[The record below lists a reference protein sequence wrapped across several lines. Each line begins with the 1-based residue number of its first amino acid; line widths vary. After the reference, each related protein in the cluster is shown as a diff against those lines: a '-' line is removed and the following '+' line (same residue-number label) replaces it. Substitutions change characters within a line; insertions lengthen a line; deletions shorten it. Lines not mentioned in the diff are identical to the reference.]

1 MSKGNRFIA
10 FLLLTVSLFISV
22 QRVFAVVLPM
32 DTVARRVVPTE
43 PRRHVETDTL
53 LVGELSDTASILLP
67 SLKHEAPI
75 STDTTIMV
83 YSDSLAKVVGDT
95 LKLNRFENWQ
105 PNSIRAMWLAMV
117 FPGGGQIYN
126 RKYWKLPIVYG
137 GVVGCIYA
145 VNWNSQMLK
154 DYSQAYQDITDKD
167 PTTNS
172 HLEMLPLGYNISGR
186 EEHFKTIFKRKKDFY
201 RRNRDLSIFCIAGVY
216 LLSVVDAYVDAE
228 LSTFDIGRELSVQL
242 SPNIISTDMMQGTSL
257 MNATPCISIN
267 FNY

>member
-1 MSKGNRFIA
+1 
-10 FLLLTVSLFISV
+10 
-22 QRVFAVVLPM
+22 M

-67 SLKHEAPI
+67 SLEHEAPI

-242 SPNIISTDMMQGTSL
+242 SPNMISTDMMQGTSL

>member
-22 QRVFAVVLPM
+22 QRVSAVVLPM

-53 LVGELSDTASILLP
+53 LVGEQSDTASILLP

-242 SPNIISTDMMQGTSL
+242 SPNMISTDMMQGTSL

>member
-67 SLKHEAPI
+67 SPKHEAPI

-83 YSDSLAKVVGDT
+83 YSDSLTKVVGDT

-242 SPNIISTDMMQGTSL
+242 SPNMISTDMMQGTSL

-267 FNY
+267 FKY

>member
-67 SLKHEAPI
+67 PPKHEAPI

-242 SPNIISTDMMQGTSL
+242 SPNMISTDMMQGTSL

>member
-67 SLKHEAPI
+67 SPKHEAPI

-145 VNWNSQMLK
+145 VNWNSQVLK

-242 SPNIISTDMMQGTSL
+242 SPNMISTDMMQGTSL
-257 MNATPCISIN
+257 INATPCISIN

>member
-22 QRVFAVVLPM
+22 QRVSAVVLPM

-67 SLKHEAPI
+67 SHKHEAPI

-242 SPNIISTDMMQGTSL
+242 SPNMISTDMMQGISL

>member
-32 DTVARRVVPTE
+32 DTVARHVVPTE

-67 SLKHEAPI
+67 SPKHEAPI

-242 SPNIISTDMMQGTSL
+242 SPNMISTDMMQGTSL

>member
-1 MSKGNRFIA
+1 VSKGNRFIA

-67 SLKHEAPI
+67 SPKHEAPI

-242 SPNIISTDMMQGTSL
+242 SPNMISTDMMQGTSL

>member
-32 DTVARRVVPTE
+32 DTVARRVVPAE

-67 SLKHEAPI
+67 SPKHEAPI

-242 SPNIISTDMMQGTSL
+242 SPNMISTDMMQGTSL

>member
-1 MSKGNRFIA
+1 VSKGNRFIA

>member
-67 SLKHEAPI
+67 SPKHEAPI

-172 HLEMLPLGYNISGR
+172 HLKMLPLGYNISGR

-242 SPNIISTDMMQGTSL
+242 SPNMISTDMMQGTSL

>member
-10 FLLLTVSLFISV
+10 FLLLTASLFISV

-67 SLKHEAPI
+67 SPKHEAPI

-242 SPNIISTDMMQGTSL
+242 SPNMISTDMMQGTSL

>member
-167 PTTNS
+167 PSTNS

-242 SPNIISTDMMQGTSL
+242 SPNMISTDMMQGTSL

>member
-1 MSKGNRFIA
+1 MSRGNRFIA

-67 SLKHEAPI
+67 SPKHEAPI

-242 SPNIISTDMMQGTSL
+242 SPNMISTDMMQGTSL

>member
-67 SLKHEAPI
+67 SPKHEAPI

-242 SPNIISTDMMQGTSL
+242 SPNMISTDMMQGTSL

>member
-67 SLKHEAPI
+67 SPKHEAPI

-137 GVVGCIYA
+137 GVAGCIYA

-228 LSTFDIGRELSVQL
+228 LSTFDIGKELSVQL
-242 SPNIISTDMMQGTSL
+242 SPNMISTDMMQGTSL

>member
-242 SPNIISTDMMQGTSL
+242 SPNMISTDMMQGTSL

>member
-67 SLKHEAPI
+67 SPKHEAPI

-137 GVVGCIYA
+137 GVVGCLYA

-242 SPNIISTDMMQGTSL
+242 SPNMISTDMMQGTSL

>member
-1 MSKGNRFIA
+1 VSKGNRFIA

-242 SPNIISTDMMQGTSL
+242 SPNMISTDMMQGTSL

>member
-95 LKLNRFENWQ
+95 LKQNRFENWQ

-126 RKYWKLPIVYG
+126 RKYWKLPIVSG

-242 SPNIISTDMMQGTSL
+242 SPNMISTDMMQGTSL

>member
-67 SLKHEAPI
+67 SPKHEAPI

-167 PTTNS
+167 PTTNG

-242 SPNIISTDMMQGTSL
+242 SPNMISTDMMQGTSL

>member
-67 SLKHEAPI
+67 SPKHEAPI

-242 SPNIISTDMMQGTSL
+242 SPNMISTDMMQGTNL

>member
-10 FLLLTVSLFISV
+10 FLLLTISLFISV

-242 SPNIISTDMMQGTSL
+242 SPNMISTDMMQGTSL

>member
-67 SLKHEAPI
+67 SPKHEAPI

-242 SPNIISTDMMQGTSL
+242 SPNMISTDMMQGTSL
-257 MNATPCISIN
+257 MNATPCISIS

>member
-32 DTVARRVVPTE
+32 DTVVRRVVPTE

-67 SLKHEAPI
+67 SPNHEAPI

-242 SPNIISTDMMQGTSL
+242 SPNMISTDMMQGTSL

>member
-53 LVGELSDTASILLP
+53 LVGELSDTASVLLP
-67 SLKHEAPI
+67 SPKHEAPI

-242 SPNIISTDMMQGTSL
+242 SPNMISTDMMQGTSL

>member
-53 LVGELSDTASILLP
+53 LVGELSDTASIFLP
-67 SLKHEAPI
+67 SPKHEAPI

-242 SPNIISTDMMQGTSL
+242 SPNMISTDMMQGTSL

>member
-67 SLKHEAPI
+67 SPKHEAPI

-172 HLEMLPLGYNISGR
+172 HLKMLPLGYNISGR

-201 RRNRDLSIFCIAGVY
+201 RRNGDLSIFCIAGVY

-242 SPNIISTDMMQGTSL
+242 SPNMISTDMMQGTSL

>member
-10 FLLLTVSLFISV
+10 FLLLTVSLFFSV

-32 DTVARRVVPTE
+32 DTVTRRVVSTE

-67 SLKHEAPI
+67 SPKHEAPI

-242 SPNIISTDMMQGTSL
+242 SPNMISTDMMQGTSL

>member
-53 LVGELSDTASILLP
+53 LVGKLSDTASILLP

-242 SPNIISTDMMQGTSL
+242 SPNMISTDMMQGTSL

>member
-53 LVGELSDTASILLP
+53 LAGELSDTASILLP

-242 SPNIISTDMMQGTSL
+242 SPNMISTDMMQGTSL

>member
-22 QRVFAVVLPM
+22 QRVSAVVLPM

-53 LVGELSDTASILLP
+53 HMGELSDTASILLP
-67 SLKHEAPI
+67 SPKHEAPI

-242 SPNIISTDMMQGTSL
+242 SPNMISTDMMQGTSL

>member
-1 MSKGNRFIA
+1 
-10 FLLLTVSLFISV
+10 
-22 QRVFAVVLPM
+22 
-32 DTVARRVVPTE
+32 
-43 PRRHVETDTL
+43 
-53 LVGELSDTASILLP
+53 
-67 SLKHEAPI
+67 
-75 STDTTIMV
+75 MV

-242 SPNIISTDMMQGTSL
+242 SPNMISTDMMQGTSL

>member
-1 MSKGNRFIA
+1 MSKENRFIA

-67 SLKHEAPI
+67 SPKHEAPI

-242 SPNIISTDMMQGTSL
+242 SPNMISTDMMQGTSL

>member
-1 MSKGNRFIA
+1 VSKGNRFIA
-10 FLLLTVSLFISV
+10 FLLLTISLFISV

-242 SPNIISTDMMQGTSL
+242 SPNMISTDMMQGTSL

>member
-22 QRVFAVVLPM
+22 QRVFAVVFPM

-242 SPNIISTDMMQGTSL
+242 SPNMISTDMMQGTSL